1 MARPEI
7 ALQPGS
13 LDVLASTP
21 AVLRSMLAGMPDELT
36 SEPGGEGWSAKDVVA
51 HLLSI
56 APKSSLERVRLMLE
70 SDTPP
75 IPNVDEEA
83 ILAASG
89 MRSWPLARLLDGLDV
104 ERGARMPV
112 LSQLTDEQLRRCGT
126 HSAAG
131 LISVADVIN
140 HVAYHDLL
148 HIAQIARLL
157 AAPIEQRRGAMRMF

>member
-1 MARPEI
+1 MPEPEAELHPA
-7 ALQPGS
+7 ALDILAATPG
-13 LDVLASTP
+13 
-21 AVLRSMLAGMPDELT
+21 VLRSMLAGTPDALLST
-36 SEPGGEGWSAKDVVA
+36 PGAEGWSPKDVVA

-56 APKSSLERVRLMLE
+56 APRSSLERVRLMLE

-89 MRSWPLARLLDGLDV
+89 MRSWPLARLLDAFDV
-104 ERGARMPV
+104 ERGERTAV
-112 LSQLTDEQLRRCGT
+112 LSRLTDEQFRRCGQ
-126 HSAAG
+126 HSVAG

-148 HIAQIARLL
+148 HIAQVAHLL
-157 AAPIEQRRGAMRMF
+157 AAPIEERRGAMRMF